1 MNSNILH
8 EKIALILSF
17 LILNNYLILSL
28 NFPLLLIK
36 INFIFFIITTL
47 IFYFRNLSEN
57 IFLKIF
63 FLFILFICLG
73 TPIIDWDPRS
83 IYFFHAKRIFY
94 DQSIYSVI
102 DNYASFS
109 HNDYQSLAPAFASS
123 LAVLVGEWN
132 EVFPKL
138 AFTLMFLPP
147 LILAYTFFNNTRYLI
162 FLSIV
167 FYTIGKFLFN
177 GWVDGLVAIYFGLS
191 SFLMYLLVVT
201 ENNFYKKRF
210 HFYLLAFCFFITLT
224 LIKNEGIALLFTLFT
239 ATTLIKIFK
248 SEFKKEI
255 IKLSLLSLSFLPI
268 IAWKLFCY
276 SKGIGNDYINN
287 DFFSNLLPR
296 LIDVNNYKLVSYFI
310 LLNEKFIIVV
320 IFFLVS
326 FWIKANK
333 RLFVFVS
340 SISLIYIFILFII
353 FLSTPFDLYFQLDST
368 AARVI
373 RSLNFFLAIFS
384 LYNLKNYKL
393 N

>member
-36 INFIFFIITTL
+36 INFIFFLITAL
-47 IFYFRNLSEN
+47 FFYFRNLSEN

-167 FYTIGKFLFN
+167 FFTIGKFLFN

-201 ENNFYKKRF
+201 ENNFYKNRF

-287 DFFSNLLPR
+287 DFFLNLLPR
-296 LIDVNNYKLVSYFI
+296 LIDINNYKLVSYFI
-310 LLNEKFIIVV
+310 FLNEKFIIVV

-326 FWIKANK
+326 FWIKVNK

-340 SISLIYIFILFII
+340 SISLIYILILFII

>member
-36 INFIFFIITTL
+36 INFIFFLITAL
-47 IFYFRNLSEN
+47 FFYFRNLSEN

-94 DQSIYSVI
+94 DQSIDSVI

-167 FYTIGKFLFN
+167 FFTIGKFLFN

-201 ENNFYKKRF
+201 ENNFYKNRF

-287 DFFSNLLPR
+287 DFFLNLLPR
-296 LIDVNNYKLVSYFI
+296 LIDINNYKLVSYFI
-310 LLNEKFIIVV
+310 FLNEKFIIVV
-320 IFFLVS
+320 ILFLVS
-326 FWIKANK
+326 FWIKVNK

-340 SISLIYIFILFII
+340 SISLIYILILFII